1 MDFQTSALILAWAA
15 ILLLALAMSGLL
27 RQVHALSTGRG
38 PRQAA
43 GPPVGSPAPP
53 LGPGDQE
60 RPDLATVALFVD
72 TSCDVCTQSLRVAE
86 ELAATGAG
94 QVRFLAV
101 FPADADGFRQ
111 QRVEVIEHAQEA
123 FEQYR
128 IPLTPFGVVIGGDGR
143 VERTSALG
151 SEALVRQLVD
161 DALGRR

>member
-1 MDFQTSALILAWAA
+1 
-15 ILLLALAMSGLL
+15 
-27 RQVHALSTGRG
+27 
-38 PRQAA
+38 
-43 GPPVGSPAPP
+43 
-53 LGPGDQE
+53 
-60 RPDLATVALFVD
+60 LFVD
-72 TSCDVCTQSLRVAE
+72 TSCDVCAQSLRVAE
-86 ELAATGAG
+86 ELAAAGAG